1 MSIRRILMSTDAVG
15 GVWTYAIDLSRAL
28 GEVGIETI
36 LVTTG
41 PGPSDAQRRT
51 VAAIETIRLIETDA
65 PLDWLAPDAAAISTA
80 GHRIAAIAR
89 SHDVDLVQL
98 NAPALAAG
106 VAFDRPVVAA
116 THSCLAT
123 WWDAVENG
131 AMPADFRWRV
141 ALTQAGLLAADTVV
155 APSHAFAAATRRVH
169 RLPVMPHVVHNGRAS
184 VRAATRSE
192 TGADH
197 AFTAGRLWD
206 RGKNLVVLDRAAE
219 LGAPI
224 VAAGPL
230 IGPGGDGTPFDHLTC
245 LGTLDPAALND
256 RIAAG
261 PIFVSAALYEPF
273 GLAILEAAQ
282 AGCALVLSD
291 IPTFRELWDGAA
303 LFVPARDAPGF
314 AGAIERLLADP
325 AERARRGEAASKG
338 SWQFTTTAMRD
349 GMIAVYA
356 SVVRAISGR
365 AAA

>member
-1 MSIRRILMSTDAVG
+1 MSVRRILMTTDAIG

-51 VAAIETIRLIETDA
+51 VAAIETVRLIETDA
-65 PLDWLAPDAAAISTA
+65 PLDWLAPDAAAIATA
-80 GHRIAAIAR
+80 GHRIAALAR
-89 SHDVDLVQL
+89 SHDVDLVQV

-106 VAFDRPVVAA
+106 VAFDRPVVVA

-123 WWDAVENG
+123 WWDAVESG
-131 AMPADFRWRV
+131 LMPEDFRWRV
-141 ALTQAGLLAADTVV
+141 ALTQAGLLAADAVV
-155 APSHAFAAATRRVH
+155 APSHAFAATTRRVH

-184 VRAATRSE
+184 VRAVTRPE
-192 TGADH
+192 TIADY

-230 IGPGGDGTPFDHLTC
+230 IGPGGDGMAFDHLMC
-245 LGTLDPAALND
+245 LGSLDPAALND
-256 RIAAG
+256 RIAAR

-303 LFVPARDAPGF
+303 LFVPAREAPGF
-314 AGAIERLLADP
+314 AGAIEGLLADP
-325 AERARRGEAASKG
+325 AERARRGEAAAKASR
-338 SWQFTTTAMRD
+338 QFTVTAMRD

-356 SVVRAISGR
+356 SVVRSVSGR
-365 AAA
+365 VAA